1 MIYGEHKQSIKDI
14 MVGLADQIQW
24 MELIRDE
31 AKAYTKLIDY
41 LISEWSPKND
51 LVSDDIEIR
60 TVAYYADV
68 LKEKPTTVNKWF
80 RQIYNDI
87 FALNE
92 RHPELFAAP
101 DQVICTFDYSSK
113 MDHSGFW
120 LSLGV
125 DIVPRV
131 GDCFSLYFVKAV
143 TDTTD
148 FVVNEVTHR
157 HQNGRTEIEIELVDK
172 FHNTNSYRKLLIDKA
187 LFLRAISISDTYGS
201 DWKLDD
207 KLIRIF
213 KGEFYNFI

>member
-1 MIYGEHKQSIKDI
+1 

-24 MELIRDE
+24 MELIRDGG
-31 AKAYTKLIDY
+31 KAYTKLIDY
-41 LISEWSPKND
+41 LISEWSPKKD

-68 LKEKPTTVNKWF
+68 LKEKPATINKWF
-80 RQIYNDI
+80 RQIYNAI
-87 FALNE
+87 FELNE

-101 DQVICTFDYSSK
+101 NQVICTFIYGSK

-120 LSLGV
+120 LNLGL

-157 HQNGRTEIEIELVDK
+157 HQNGRIEIEVELVDK

-187 LFLRAISISDTYGS
+187 LFLRAISISDIFGS

-207 KLIRIF
+207 KLLKIF
-213 KGEFYNFI
+213 KSDYNSFI